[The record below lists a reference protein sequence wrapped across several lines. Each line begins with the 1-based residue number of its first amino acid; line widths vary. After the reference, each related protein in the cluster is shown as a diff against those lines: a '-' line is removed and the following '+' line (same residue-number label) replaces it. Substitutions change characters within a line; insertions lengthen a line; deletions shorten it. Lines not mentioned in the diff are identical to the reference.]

1 MYGTLTETEKS
12 IVYWIGKGFKN
23 DEIAKILGLSKATV
37 ATYIFH
43 LSKQHGAKNR
53 IDLFNKVKGEV
64 L

>member
-1 MYGTLTETEKS
+1 MYGTLTKTEKS

-23 DEIAKILGLSKATV
+23 EEIAKILGISKSTV

-43 LSKQHGAKNR
+43 LSKQHDAKNR
-53 IDLFNKVKGEV
+53 IDLYNKVKGEI